1 MKQPS
6 LYTLPSMRYRRKVTV
21 FALVVVATMAI
32 CTWLGFDPLMV
43 FTEFHYVVQL
53 AGNMLPPNF
62 ELFRNDRHT
71 WQAIL
76 ETISMAFLGTIF
88 GGSIAFGLA
97 FLAASNTMRIQPI
110 RQFVRFCLSLMRVI
124 PHLVIILVFVVAIG
138 LGPFAGMLTLVW
150 TTIGT
155 FGQLFT
161 QIIENVDPAPSE
173 AIYSV
178 GASRIQV
185 IRYSILPEIFP
196 SFIANLLYS
205 FDINLRA
212 ALALGI
218 FGGGGIGFELYMAM
232 RVLRY
237 KDALALICFTIVL
250 ITLIE
255 KLSDHLRK
263 KILSAGAL
271 K

>member
-1 MKQPS
+1 MKQPL
-6 LYTLPSMRYRRKVTV
+6 LYTLPSIRYRRKVTV
-21 FALVVVATMAI
+21 FALIAIVTVVTCI
-32 CTWLGFDPLMV
+32 YLGFDPLML
-43 FTEFHYVVQL
+43 FTEFHYVVDL
-53 AGNMLPPNF
+53 AGNMLPPDFDIFWSNK
-62 ELFRNDRHT
+62 HVG
-71 WQAIL
+71 WAIL
-76 ETISMAFLGTIF
+76 ETVCMAFLGTIF
-88 GGSIAFGLA
+88 GGAIAFVLA
-97 FLAASNTMRIQPI
+97 FLAASNTMPVRAI
-110 RQFVRFCLSLMRVI
+110 RQVVRFLLSLMRVI
-124 PHLVIILVFVVAIG
+124 PYLVIILVFVVAIG

-150 TTIGT
+150 ATIGT

-161 QIIENVDPAPSE
+161 QIIENSEPAPSE
-173 AIYSV
+173 AIYSI

-205 FDINLRA
+205 FDINMRA

-250 ITLIE
+250 ITIIE

-263 KILSAGAL
+263 KVLAAGTL

>member
-1 MKQPS
+1 MKQPI
-6 LYTLPSMRYRRKVTV
+6 LYTLPSVQYRRKVTV
-21 FALVVVATMAI
+21 FSLVVIVTVGI
-32 CTWLGFDPLMV
+32 CIYLGFDPMML
-43 FTEFHYVVQL
+43 FTEFHYVVDL
-53 AGNMLPPNF
+53 AASMLPPNF
-62 ELFRNDRHT
+62 DQFRSNNHIWR
-71 WQAIL
+71 AIL

-88 GGSIAFGLA
+88 GGSIAFILA
-97 FLAASNTMRIQPI
+97 FLAASNTMPVMVI
-110 RQFVRFCLSLMRVI
+110 RQLVRFSLALIRVI
-124 PHLVIILVFVVAIG
+124 PFLVIILVFVVAIG

-161 QIIENVDPAPSE
+161 QIIENIEPGPSE
-173 AIYSV
+173 AIYSI

-185 IRYSILPEIFP
+185 IRYAILPEIFP

-205 FDINLRA
+205 FDINVRA

-250 ITLIE
+250 ITIIE

-263 KILSAGAL
+263 KILGAGAL

>member
-1 MKQPS
+1 MNQPT
-6 LYTLPSMRYRRKVTV
+6 LYTLPSVRYRRKATV
-21 FALVVVATMAI
+21 FALVVAVTVAI
-32 CTWLGFDPLMV
+32 CTYLGFDPLML
-43 FTEFHYVVQL
+43 FTEFHYVVDL

-62 ELFRNDRHT
+62 DQFWTNKHIG
-71 WQAIL
+71 WAIL
-76 ETISMAFLGTIF
+76 ETVCMAFLGTIF
-88 GGSIAFGLA
+88 GGLIAFMLA
-97 FLAASNTMRIQPI
+97 FLAASNTMPVRAI
-110 RQFVRFCLSLMRVI
+110 RQAVRFCLSLMRVI
-124 PHLVIILVFVVAIG
+124 PYLVIILVFVVAIG

-150 TTIGT
+150 GTIGT

-161 QIIENVDPAPSE
+161 QIIENIEPAPSE

-178 GASRIQV
+178 GASRLQV

-205 FDINLRA
+205 FDINMRY

-237 KDALALICFTIVL
+237 KDALGLICFTIVL
-250 ITLIE
+250 ITIIE

-263 KILSAGAL
+263 KVLGAGAL

>member
-1 MKQPS
+1 MKQPL
-6 LYTLPSMRYRRKVTV
+6 LYTLPSVRYKRKVTAFV
-21 FALVVVATMAI
+21 LVVAVTVATCI
-32 CTWLGFDPLMV
+32 YLGFDPLMLI
-43 FTEFHYVVQL
+43 TEFHYVVDL
-53 AGNMLPPNF
+53 AANMLPPNF
-62 ELFRNDRHT
+62 DMFWNNKHV
-71 WQAIL
+71 WWAIL

-88 GGSIAFGLA
+88 GGSIAFLFA
-97 FLAASNTMRIQPI
+97 FLAASNTMPVMAV
-110 RQFVRFCLSLMRVI
+110 RQVVRFSLSLMRVI
-124 PHLVIILVFVVAIG
+124 PSLVIILVFVVAIG

-161 QIIENVDPAPSE
+161 QIIENAEPAPSE
-173 AIYSV
+173 AIHSI
-178 GASRIQV
+178 GGSRIQV

-205 FDINLRA
+205 FDINTRA

-237 KDALALICFTIVL
+237 RDALALICFTIIL
-250 ITLIE
+250 ITIIE
-255 KLSDHLRK
+255 KLSDTLRK
-263 KILSAGAL
+263 KVLGAGAL

>member
-6 LYTLPSMRYRRKVTV
+6 LYTLPSVRYRRKVTV
-21 FALVVVATMAI
+21 FSLIVLLTVATCI
-32 CTWLGFDPLMV
+32 YLGFDPLML
-43 FTEFHYVVQL
+43 FTEFHYVVDL

-62 ELFRNDRHT
+62 ELFRSNGHV
-71 WQAIL
+71 WWAIL
-76 ETISMAFLGTIF
+76 ETISMAFLGTIY
-88 GGSIAFGLA
+88 GGLIAFVLA
-97 FLAASNTMRIQPI
+97 FLAASNTMPAWAV
-110 RQFVRFCLSLMRVI
+110 RQVVRFSLSLMRVI
-124 PHLVIILVFVVAIG
+124 PSLVIILVFVVAIG

-161 QIIENVDPAPSE
+161 QVIENIEPGPSE
-173 AIYSV
+173 AMYAI
-178 GASRIQV
+178 GASRTQV
-185 IRYSILPEIFP
+185 IRYAILPEIFP

-205 FDINLRA
+205 FDINMRA

-237 KDALALICFTIVL
+237 KDALALVCFTIVL
-250 ITLIE
+250 ITIVE

-263 KILSAGAL
+263 KVLGAGAL

>member
-6 LYTLPSMRYRRKVTV
+6 LYTLPSTRYKRKATV
-21 FALVVVATMAI
+21 FSLIAI
-32 CTWLGFDPLMV
+32 LTVGICIYLGFDPLML
-43 FTEFHYVVQL
+43 FTEFHYVVDL

-62 ELFRNDRHT
+62 EMFRSNGHVWR
-71 WQAIL
+71 AIL
-76 ETISMAFLGTIF
+76 ETICMAFLGTIY
-88 GGSIAFGLA
+88 GGSIAFVLA
-97 FLAASNTMRIQPI
+97 FLAASNTMPAWAI
-110 RQFVRFCLSLMRVI
+110 RQVVRFCLSLMRVI
-124 PHLVIILVFVVAIG
+124 PSLVIILVFVVAIG

-161 QIIENVDPAPSE
+161 QIIENLEPAPSD
-173 AIYSV
+173 AIYAI
-178 GASRIQV
+178 GASRVQV
-185 IRYSILPEIFP
+185 IRYSILPQIFP

-205 FDINLRA
+205 FDINMRA
-212 ALALGI
+212 ALAMGI

-250 ITLIE
+250 ITIME

-263 KILSAGAL
+263 KVLGAATL

>member
-1 MKQPS
+1 MKAP
-6 LYTLPSMRYRRKVTV
+6 LPYTLPSVRYRRKVTI
-21 FALVVVATMAI
+21 FTLVVIGTTLTCI
-32 CTWLGFDPLMV
+32 YLGFDPLML
-43 FTEFHYVVQL
+43 FTEFHYVVDL

-62 ELFRNDRHT
+62 DMFWSNRHIG
-71 WQAIL
+71 WAIL
-76 ETISMAFLGTIF
+76 ETICMAFLGTIF
-88 GGSIAFGLA
+88 GGSIAFVLA
-97 FLAASNTMRIQPI
+97 FLAAANTMPVRII
-110 RQFVRFCLSLMRVI
+110 RQLVRVCLSLMRVI
-124 PHLVIILVFVVAIG
+124 PGLVIILVFVVAIG

-161 QIIENVDPAPSE
+161 QIIENTEPATAE
-173 AIYSV
+173 AIYSI
-178 GASRIQV
+178 GASRTQV
-185 IRYSILPEIFP
+185 IRYSIIPEIFP

-205 FDINLRA
+205 FDINMRT

-250 ITLIE
+250 ITIIE

-263 KILSAGAL
+263 KILGAGSL